1 MVTRPASFCDVMM
14 AQGKVVIATKKR
26 NVVIPAVAMP
36 DGKTFRKTLDVSAE
50 GEKVLE
56 QMVARMQQRLL
67 ASSKEFR
74 DMGEATQATIA
85 DMGGLTAK
93 PVKESRES
101 GDKDSDAGDQ
111 ADNTSSQE

>member
-14 AQGKVVIATKKR
+14 SQGKVVIATKKR
-26 NVVIPAVAMP
+26 NIVIPAVAMP
-36 DGKTFRKTLDVSAE
+36 DGKTYRKTLDVSVE

-67 ASSKEFR
+67 AASKEFR
-74 DMGEATQATIA
+74 DMEAATQATIT

-93 PVKESRES
+93 PVKEPRES
-101 GDKDSDAGDQ
+101 GDQDSDAGDR
-111 ADNTSSQE
+111 AHDTSAQE